1 MEAAADAFAAKGFH
15 GTTTRDIAQRAGLSP
30 AGVYVHFDSKE
41 TLLFAL
47 CEAGHLAARDMLAT
61 AATDPSPVEALRE
74 ILSQFSRWHA
84 EQYRIGRIVQY
95 EFGHLTPAHQEVV
108 LALRKEIDG
117 VVRDVLVRGSRD
129 GIFDVDDVSATALA
143 LTSLCVD
150 VARWYEPGIRRTPDQ
165 IAASNA
171 VLGLRLVGV
180 RIGAPASTRPDPR

>member
-1 MEAAADAFAAKGFH
+1 
-15 GTTTRDIAQRAGLSP
+15 
-30 AGVYVHFDSKE
+30 
-41 TLLFAL
+41 
-47 CEAGHLAARDMLAT
+47 MLAS
-61 AATDPSPVEALRE
+61 AATDPSPVEALRA

-84 EQYRIGRIVQY
+84 EHYRIGRIVQY

-150 VARWYEPGIRRTPDQ
+150 VARWYEPGIRRTPEQ

-171 VLGLRLVGV
+171 ILGLRLVGV
-180 RIGAPASTRPDPR
+180 RIGAAASTLPDPR